1 MIKAA
6 IISPIDLLD
15 KYSSPEVKGEG
26 YHLML
31 SNLCQKNSDGYKD
44 FRYLDY
50 YRERS
55 AEGDFIILDNS
66 AHELGHG
73 ESFDAMRSIISD
85 VRPSEVVV
93 PDRLFFGEDTV
104 ANAEEFIPKFRKEY
118 GTEIAL
124 MGVPQGRTTEEWDA
138 CAQMLISLGVD
149 SIGISKD
156 YEVWPGKL
164 IGRFLVIKELALD
177 YGLQIPVHM
186 LGWGRDLAQIVDF
199 RSFTETT
206 GEDATGAWIRGTDS
220 AKPLVYAEAGIK
232 LPNSI
237 TTPSPVYPK
246 RKVNYFEL
254 QAQDIREDLARHNI
268 EVMRS
273 WITQ

>member
-6 IISPIDLLD
+6 IISPIGLLD
-15 KYSSPEVKGEG
+15 TYSAPEVKGEG

-31 SNLCQKNSDGYKD
+31 SNLCHHSAYIEFYK
-44 FRYLDY
+44 RCSSY
-50 YRERS
+50 
-55 AEGDFIILDNS
+55 GDFIILDNS

-73 ESFDAMRSIISD
+73 ESFEAMKATINK

-156 YEVWPGKL
+156 YEVWSGGL
-164 IGRFLVIKELALD
+164 IARFKVINEFSFEYSLNL
-177 YGLQIPVHM
+177 PVHM
-186 LGWGRDLAQIVDF
+186 LGWGRDLKQLAEFKEYSGNEYTLDNEYVG
-199 RSFTETT
+199 SY
-206 GEDATGAWIRGTDS
+206 IRGTDS

-232 LPNSI
+232 LPMSL
-237 TTPSPVYPK
+237 TAPSPVYPK
-246 RKVNYFEL
+246 RKVDYFDL
-254 QAQDIREDLARHNI
+254 KAVDIREDLARHNI

-273 WITQ
+273 WITP